1 VSTSTALLALA
12 LLPLVA
18 GLLAF
23 LGGH

>member
-1 VSTSTALLALA
+1 VSTSTALLVLP